1 MAIFKSIPAV
11 STQKDTTSPM
21 KKKPSGIF
29 YEENTEAQEPISD
42 LEADKKLAK
51 IIKPLVDEPDPVVDD
66 DDFVLQEIEKEEK
79 EERRRRSEERKKA
92 RALIEGSKEPKKEG
106 VKKKVKSAD
115 GKTLTLE
122 ERKKLKKAREAKKG
136 NGAKVKTKKATS
148 GTKKAPKK
156 DLSKVATSTKKPS
169 SSSTKTVYH
178 VSKRG
183 ETREDRV
190 WKVFIQESNKVI
202 KLFDY
207 QADALE
213 FAKQLAKNK
222 DDGSYVVLHGLDGKI
237 RKI

>member
-11 STQKDTTSPM
+11 STQKDTTSPER
-21 KKKPSGIF
+21 KKPSGVF
-29 YEENTEAQEPISD
+29 YEENTKTREPITD
-42 LEADKKLAK
+42 VEADKKLSK

-66 DDFVLQEIEKEEK
+66 DDFVLQEIEKAEREEK
-79 EERRRRSEERKKA
+79 EKRDAERRAKDLADAPKK
-92 RALIEGSKEPKKEG
+92 PKKEA
-106 VKKKVKSAD
+106 VSHKKKIKPGDKAS
-115 GKTLTLE
+115 LE
-122 ERKKLKKAREAKKG
+122 RRKKMKKAKEKDGTTKL
-136 NGAKVKTKKATS
+136 KTKKE
-148 GTKKAPKK
+148 GTKTRTKK
-156 DLSKVATSTKKPS
+156 KSVDISKMVTTTKKPQT